1 MFKLMT
7 LIFIA
12 LSLTI
17 TQSIAETK
25 QPISLATEH
34 YPPYVMEQPIN
45 GLRGFD
51 YEVVTEAF
59 LLLGHEIEVNFFPW
73 KRVLLYAKLGKT
85 VATLTCAYR
94 KDREDFLLYSDPIS
108 EFTSGFYV
116 RKDFNGP
123 QAFSFENI
131 KGQRIGSVVGY
142 DSFNE
147 LEDVGLKPIRANNT
161 KAGIGM
167 LVGKR
172 FDYLYLAQQSTDFII
187 KQMGLTD
194 QLDFHPISRKNYH
207 LCFSKNH
214 PQVEAIIEAFNTALI
229 DLKKSGRYQAIH
241 NKYR

>member
-1 MFKLMT
+1 MLKLMLLT
-7 LIFIA
+7 FIA
-12 LSLTI
+12 LGLSI

-25 QPISLATEH
+25 EQLAIATEH
-34 YPPYVMEQPIN
+34 YPPYVMQQPIN

-51 YEVVTEAF
+51 YEVATETF
-59 LLLGHEIEVNFFPW
+59 LLLGQSIEVSFFPW

-94 KDREDFLLYSDPIS
+94 KDREGFLLYSDPIS

-116 RKDFNGP
+116 RKNFDGP
-123 QAFSFENI
+123 QAISFADI

-147 LEDVGLKPIRANNT
+147 LQDVGLKPIRANNT

-167 LVGKR
+167 LIAKR

-187 KQMGLTD
+187 KQMSLTD
-194 QLDFHPISRKNYH
+194 QLDFYPISKKSYH

-214 PQVEAIIEAFNTALI
+214 PGVKPLIDAFNGALI
-229 DLKKSGRYQAIH
+229 DLKKSGRYQIIH
-241 NKYR
+241 DKYR